1 MVLPS
6 AKSRDSP
13 HIAPHEW
20 NTCGHGAVKQ
30 VANHGQFLALMNVYT
45 TAKALIREL
54 KHRLRIWSHA
64 VLLISTAYSGS
75 LSFYTAR
82 IPENPWSSPFRR
94 HQLSGTFNSSTG
106 EGNPTATTSSSSIV
120 RHNSWHAVKT
130 AWMSELLLWCEW
142 AVRKHVQCLKN
153 AKYVKSEKYD
163 IYAIVLVMPMKP
175 RHEHWDL
182 EPTATGWCSFRL
194 PSCFPQW
201 VTPWFL
207 GPSTSSPRPCRGTPL
222 PSLKVEA
229 LSVSGA
235 LVALDTIPFKKKKNI
250 STSDCLV

>member
-45 TAKALIREL
+45 TVKALIREL

-142 AVRKHVQCLKN
+142 AVRNMYNVTMF
-153 AKYVKSEKYD
+153 EKTRMNTWNLRNMT
-163 IYAIVLVMPMKP
+163 YAACNSSCHALPRKP
-175 RHEHWDL
+175 RHEHWNL
-182 EPTATGWCSFRL
+182 EPTATGWCSFCL
-194 PSCFPQW
+194 PSCFP
-201 VTPWFL
+201 
-207 GPSTSSPRPCRGTPL
+207 
-222 PSLKVEA
+222 
-229 LSVSGA
+229 
-235 LVALDTIPFKKKKNI
+235 
-250 STSDCLV
+250 